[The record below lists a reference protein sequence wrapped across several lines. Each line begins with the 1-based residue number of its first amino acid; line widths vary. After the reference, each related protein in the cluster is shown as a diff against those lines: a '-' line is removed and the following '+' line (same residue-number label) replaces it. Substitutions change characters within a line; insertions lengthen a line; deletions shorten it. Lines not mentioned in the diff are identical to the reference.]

1 MNTDINR
8 VTHRLIGAA
17 LCAALLASP
26 AAARDKDNAMSAAR
40 QVKTDV
46 AGLKAPAQIL
56 VDVWGI
62 PHLYAG
68 NEQDLF
74 FLQGFNAARDRLW
87 QIDLWR
93 KRGLGLLAKDFGPAY
108 AEQDKALRL
117 FLYRGDMTTEWAAY
131 GPKAKTYAEAFV
143 AGVNA
148 YVADVKSGKRPLP
161 IEFRIAGTTPDLW
174 SAEDVVRVRS
184 HGLTRNVASEV
195 KRSLVACAAG
205 LEADRF
211 RVKLEPAWTTKVP
224 DGLDPCSVPKA
235 VLAAYDLATR
245 PVKFAAATDQRA
257 ALAHDP
263 DTYLA
268 EADQQRDT
276 IGSNNWVI
284 AASRTAT
291 GRPILAND
299 PHREHSVPSLRYIV
313 GLNAPGM
320 SVIGAGEPALP
331 GISIGHNGPIA
342 FGLTIFNVAQ
352 EDLYVYELNP
362 DNPNQYRYAQGWE
375 GIGLVK
381 DQAPA

>member
-1 MNTDINR
+1 MKKSVNR
-8 VTHRLIGAA
+8 AIRLLLGSAVFVSLTTAGAVA
-17 LCAALLASP
+17 REKESLL
-26 AAARDKDNAMSAAR
+26 SAAR
-40 QVKTDV
+40 MSSSDV
-46 AGLKAPAQIL
+46 AGLQAPAQIL

-62 PHLYAG
+62 PHIYAG
-68 NEQDLF
+68 NEHDLF

-93 KRGLGLLAKDFGPAY
+93 KRGLGLLAKDFGAAY

-117 FLYRGDMTTEWAAY
+117 FLYRGDMKAEWAAY

-148 YVADVKSGKRPLP
+148 YVADVKAGKRPLP
-161 IEFRIAGTTPDLW
+161 IEFRIAGTMPELW
-174 SAEDVVRVRS
+174 SADDVVRVRS

-211 RVKLEPAWTTKVP
+211 RVKLEPDWTTKIP

-245 PVKFAAATDQRA
+245 PDAFAAPKDRQA

-263 DTYLA
+263 DKFLT

-276 IGSNNWVI
+276 IGSNNWAI

-313 GLNAPGM
+313 GLPGRPLRLRTQ
-320 SVIGAGEPALP
+320 SRPSEPVPLRLGLGGHAHCPREGGGEGRCRSRPRAEVHPPRP
-331 GISIGHNGPIA
+331 G
-342 FGLTIFNVAQ
+342 
-352 EDLYVYELNP
+352 DLC
-362 DNPNQYRYAQGWE
+362 R
-375 GIGLVK
+375 
-381 DQAPA
+381 